1 MEQTEKNAIQ
11 VLFSRVGYSTE
22 FTENL
27 INEISKTENQDLEK
41 LISDYEEN
49 ANKNI
54 LGKKSFQENFL
65 QPKIDEENSKYAKG
79 LRGKLFSQFGV
90 SEEVAKTI
98 IANAKGNTLNEI
110 ADLIADIKNNAT
122 NTDDMTKKQLADY
135 QSKVER
141 SETLLKEKLI
151 EIEQEKEK
159 STKSEIKANENI
171 LLLDAFYSIS
181 NKIIPNLNKDTV
193 KKTAFS
199 LLREKYKID
208 ESGTLRYK
216 AKDEPVYKNGSSEFL
231 TIPEAMFSILEKD
244 GYIVLS
250 NIDDIESKK
259 QTAKVSSGGMKN
271 YGGF

>member
-1 MEQTEKNAIQ
+1 MEDIEKERLR
-11 VLFSRVGYSTE
+11 VLYTRAGYPTE

-27 INEISKTENQDLEK
+27 LNEVSKPENPDLEK
-41 LISDYEEN
+41 LISEYEET
-49 ANKNI
+49 ASKTI
-54 LGKKSFQENFL
+54 VGKKSFQEKFL

-141 SETLLKEKLI
+141 LDSLLKEKDT

-159 STKSEIKANENI
+159 STKSEIKAKENI

-216 AKDEPVYKNGSSEFL
+216 AKDEPVYKNGSSDFL

-250 NIDDIESKK
+250 NPDDKDDKK
-259 QTAKVSSGGMKN
+259 QSAKVSSGGMKN